1 MKKRQ
6 LLSLGLCLALIG
18 LLIGCASSVD
28 SDYREWSGKTS
39 DLLSRDLQNFN
50 NVFGI
55 AMEREIES
63 QARATAIHY
72 AEQLRDHAE
81 SALTEDNY
89 DVSSKWEESQ
99 QNYRKALSDYRDAG
113 QYMSSGLAISDKN
126 KIERGMAYISS
137 GATNMKA
144 AIETMPE

>member
-1 MKKRQ
+1 
-6 LLSLGLCLALIG
+6 
-18 LLIGCASSVD
+18 
-28 SDYREWSGKTS
+28 
-39 DLLSRDLQNFN
+39 
-50 NVFGI
+50 
-55 AMEREIES
+55 MEREIES